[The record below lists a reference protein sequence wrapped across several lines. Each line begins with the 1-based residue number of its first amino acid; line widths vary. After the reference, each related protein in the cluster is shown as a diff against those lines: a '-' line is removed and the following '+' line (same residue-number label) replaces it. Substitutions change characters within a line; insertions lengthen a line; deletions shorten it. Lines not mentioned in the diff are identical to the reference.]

1 MDKII
6 NNLNAETMEERLE
19 ALREL
24 RTLTDSGRLPRPKK
38 LNYVNNHIH
47 TTFSFSPYSPA
58 KAVWMAYNA
67 GLGTAG
73 IVDHDSIGGAKEFI
87 EAGKI
92 IGLATTIGIETR
104 VSVKGTSLEN
114 RTINNPDQKGSMYI
128 LMHGV
133 PHSQIDYIQDFFA
146 PLRENRNK
154 RNRKMT
160 ANINNLLSG
169 TGISLDFDKDI
180 MPLSMYRY
188 GGSITER
195 HITFALAKKV
205 IEKAGIGEGLIDFL
219 TGTMGI
225 SVPAKLA
232 GYLTD
237 INNKFIEYDLL
248 GIFKSEYVPKFFI
261 EATDELPTV
270 REFVELGEKTGGIVA
285 YSYLGDVGQSVTGD
299 KKAQKFEDDYLEELF
314 ALVNDLG
321 INAITYSPS
330 RNTMQQLMRIRALC
344 EENGKMQIS
353 GEDINQPRQKFICE
367 AMDDPIFANLTE
379 STYAL
384 IGHELLSEQGLSNG
398 MFAPESIKAIPDLD
412 KRLKY
417 YSNAAIE
424 YINGGKHA

>member
-6 NNLNAETMEERLE
+6 NNLNAETMEERLD

-24 RTLTDSGRLPRPKK
+24 RGFIDSGRLIKPKK

-47 TTFSFSPYSPA
+47 TTFSFSPYSPT

-104 VSVKGTSLEN
+104 VSMKGTPLES
-114 RTINNPDQKGSMYI
+114 RMINNPDQKGSMYI

-160 ANINNLLSG
+160 ANINKLLSG

-180 MPLSMYRY
+180 VPLSMYKY

-205 IEKAGIGEGLIDFL
+205 IEKVGIGEGLIAFL

-225 SVPAKLA
+225 KVPANLA
-232 GYLTD
+232 GFLSD
-237 INNKFIEYDLL
+237 VNNKFIEYDLL
-248 GIFKSEYVPKFFI
+248 GIFKSEYVQSFFI

-270 REFVELGEKTGGIVA
+270 REFVDLGSKVGGIVA

-314 ALVNDLG
+314 ELVNNLG

-330 RNTMQQLMRIRALC
+330 RNTMQQLMRVRALC

-384 IGHELLSEQGLSNG
+384 IGHEMLSEHDLSKGL
-398 MFAPESIKAIPDLD
+398 FAPETIKEIPDLY
-412 KRLKY
+412 KRLEH
-417 YSNAAIE
+417 YSDIAIE
-424 YINGGKHA
+424 YINRESHV

>member
-1 MDKII
+1 MENLI
-6 NNLNAETMEERLE
+6 NKLNAENMGERLE

-24 RTLTDSGRLPRPKK
+24 RKLIDTGAMPRPEK

-47 TTFSFSPYSPA
+47 TIFSFSPYSPT

-73 IVDHDSIGGAKEFI
+73 IVDHDSIGGAKEFV

-92 IGLATTIGIETR
+92 IGMATTVGIETR
-104 VSVKGTSLEN
+104 VSMKDTPLEG
-114 RTINNPDQKGSMYI
+114 RRINNPDQKGTMYI

-133 PHSQIDYIQDFFA
+133 PHSQIDYVQEFFA

-160 ANINNLLSG
+160 DNINKLLSG

-180 MPLSMYRY
+180 VPLSMYKF

-205 IEKAGIGEGLIDFL
+205 IAMVGAGEGLVSFL
-219 TGTMGI
+219 SDTMGI
-225 SVPAKLA
+225 NVPTKLT

-237 INNKFIEYDLL
+237 ANNQFIEYDLL
-248 GIFKSEYVPKFFI
+248 GIFKSEYVPKFFV
-261 EATDELPTV
+261 EATDELPSV
-270 REFVELGEKTGGIVA
+270 KEFVELGRRVGAIVA
-285 YSYLGDVGQSVTGD
+285 YPYLGDVGQSVTGD
-299 KKAQKFEDDYLEELF
+299 KKAQKFEDDYLDEVFE
-314 ALVNDLG
+314 VINGLG
-321 INAITYSPS
+321 INAVTYMPS
-330 RNTMQQLMRIRALC
+330 RNTRQQLIRLRVLC
-344 EENGKMQIS
+344 DANGKMQIS

-367 AMDDPIFANLTE
+367 AMDDPMFDNLTE

-384 IGHELLSEQGLSNG
+384 IGHELLAGQDMDKGL
-398 MFAPESIKAIPDLD
+398 FAPATIKEMPDLNE
-412 KRLKY
+412 RLKR
-417 YSNAAIE
+417 YSEIAVQ
-424 YINGGKHA
+424 YINGGNL